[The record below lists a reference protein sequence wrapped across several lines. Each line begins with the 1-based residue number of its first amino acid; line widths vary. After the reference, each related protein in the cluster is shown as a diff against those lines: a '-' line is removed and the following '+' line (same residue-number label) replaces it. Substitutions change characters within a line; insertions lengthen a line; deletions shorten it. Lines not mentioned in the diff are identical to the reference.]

1 MVIHLRT
8 NANRYLIA
16 DVLADAAREKEELK
30 AKLNDKTTK
39 EKEVSTLK
47 EALVDLQKLNEELGN
62 EKIQLNQVQDKAI
75 TTIKAIFNNL
85 QLLQKFTKIQFF

>member
-1 MVIHLRT
+1 M
-8 NANRYLIA
+8 
-16 DVLADAAREKEELK
+16 ADAAREKEELK

-85 QLLQKFTKIQFF
+85 QQLQKFTKIQFF

>member
-1 MVIHLRT
+1 M
-8 NANRYLIA
+8 
-16 DVLADAAREKEELK
+16 ADAAREKEELK

-62 EKIQLNQVQDKAI
+62 EKIQLNQVQDHHNKSKLFS
-75 TTIKAIFNNL
+75 TIYNYYK
-85 QLLQKFTKIQFF
+85 LLLKYSF